1 MLDACREAT
10 DDPAERLWEEAA
22 RDGNPMTAG
31 MLGPLRS
38 PVHRFIL
45 GKAEVTTILDGALS
59 IGVRP
64 PFLLDKSDDEIAA
77 IAGAAHLPADR
88 IENGFVP
95 TLVNTGSEL
104 VLIDTGC
111 GHFRR
116 DKGAG
121 FLRERLALAGYAPE
135 DVDIVV
141 LTHVH
146 PDHIGG
152 LLEDGVLAYPNAEL
166 MIGRREFDAWMSGER
181 IPPQRAENRQMFL
194 DLVAPLAERFR
205 YLEDGDRVATGI
217 VAEAAHGHSL
227 GHMMYRV
234 ESAGREV
241 LVWGDVANHYVFAV
255 GQPDS
260 PVAFD
265 DDRDMAIATRRRV
278 LDMVATDG
286 TLVIGHHMPFPSVG
300 YVERYGGGYRWTPAA
315 YQLRE

>member
-1 MLDACREAT
+1 
-10 DDPAERLWEEAA
+10 
-22 RDGNPMTAG
+22 MTAG
-31 MLGPLRS
+31 MLGPLGS
-38 PVHRFIL
+38 PVHRFVL
-45 GKAEVTTILDGALS
+45 GEVEVTTILDGALA

-77 IAGAAHLPADR
+77 IAGAARLPADR

-95 TLVNTGSEL
+95 TLVNTGSGL

-135 DVDIVV
+135 QVDIVV
-141 LTHVH
+141 LTHCH

-152 LLEDGVLAYPNAEL
+152 LLEDGGLAYPNAEL
-166 MIGRREFDAWMSGER
+166 MIGRREFDEWMSGDR

-194 DLVAPLAERFR
+194 DLVAPLADRFR
-205 YLEDGDRVATGI
+205 FLEDGDRVASGI
-217 VAEAAHGHSL
+217 TAEAAHGHSL
-227 GHMMYRV
+227 GHMMFRV
-234 ESAGREV
+234 ESTGREV

-255 GQPDS
+255 GHPDS

-265 DDRDMAIATRRRV
+265 DDREAAIATRRRV

-286 TLVIGHHMPFPSVG
+286 ALVIGHHMPFPSAG
-300 YVERYGGGYRWTPAA
+300 YVERNGPTFRWTPAA
-315 YQLRE
+315 YQVRV

>member
-1 MLDACREAT
+1 
-10 DDPAERLWEEAA
+10 
-22 RDGNPMTAG
+22 MTAG
-31 MLGPLRS
+31 MLGALRS
-38 PVHRFIL
+38 PVHRFTF
-45 GKAEVTTILDGALS
+45 GEAEVTTILDGALP

-77 IAGAAHLPADR
+77 IARAAHLPADQL
-88 IENGFVP
+88 ENGFVP

-121 FLRERLALAGYAPE
+121 FLRDRLALAGYAPE
-135 DVDIVV
+135 EVDIVV
-141 LTHVH
+141 LTHCH

-152 LLEDGVLAYPNAEL
+152 LLEDGELAYPNARL
-166 MIGRREFDAWMSGER
+166 MIGRREFDEWMSGDR

-194 DLVAPLAERFR
+194 DLVAPLADRFR
-205 YLEDGDRVATGI
+205 YLEDGDRVASGI
-217 VAEAAHGHSL
+217 TAEAAHGHSL
-227 GHMMYRV
+227 GHMMFRV
-234 ESAGREV
+234 ESAGRDL

-255 GQPDS
+255 GHPGS

-265 DDRDMAIATRRRV
+265 DDREAAIATRRRV
-278 LDMVATDG
+278 LDRVATDG

-300 YVERYGGGYRWTPAA
+300 YVDRQDGGFRWTPAA
-315 YQLRE
+315 YQLRA